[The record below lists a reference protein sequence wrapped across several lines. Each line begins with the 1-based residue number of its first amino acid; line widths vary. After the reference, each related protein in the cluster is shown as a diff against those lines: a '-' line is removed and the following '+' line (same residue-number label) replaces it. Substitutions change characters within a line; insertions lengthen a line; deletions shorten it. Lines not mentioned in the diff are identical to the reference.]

1 MKDVQQLPRIDQA
14 KVTPM
19 VRAATGNPVLDIGQW
34 SCAQIQRGAG
44 EGLGVYQLSG
54 NGRAGAASLSWSLI
68 LKILDP
74 AASDDPS
81 AWNYGLREVLAY
93 QSGLMPELPDGLG
106 APTCFGV
113 EEQPD
118 GTIWLWLEAIAEEEP
133 VWTLAHY
140 NCVARRLGCL
150 NGIYL
155 ADRPLPDYPWLSKRW
170 LHRWLEEGA
179 MAVPQLPQFLDHPW
193 VRRVYPPEV
202 AEALLQIWAERELF
216 LAALERLPQT
226 LCHLDAFR
234 RNLFNRRR
242 ADGKDETIL
251 IDWAFIGPAA
261 VGEELVPLIN
271 ASVAFLEVGLDQA
284 QELEEEVLAGYLAGL
299 QDVGCHIDPGQVR
312 LGYAAAATLRYTL
325 GTMRGLLPML
335 LDTSQHAILE
345 QVFGR
350 PMVELAEVWLECGRR
365 FNIRLA
371 AEARHTLGW

>member
-1 MKDVQQLPRIDQA
+1 MHDLQQLHGLDQTKLA
-14 KVTPM
+14 SI
-19 VRAATGNPVLDIGQW
+19 VRAATGNPILDIGQW
-34 SCAQIQRGAG
+34 SCTQIQRGAG
-44 EGLGVYQLSG
+44 EGLGVYHLSG
-54 NGRAGAASLSWSLI
+54 NGRAGAATLSWSLI
-68 LKILDP
+68 LKVLDP
-74 AASDDPS
+74 AASHDPS

-93 QSGLMPELPDGLG
+93 RSGLMDELPDGLG

-133 VWTLAHY
+133 VWTVAHY
-140 NCVARRLGCL
+140 GRVAHRLGCL

-155 ADRPLPDYPWLSKRW
+155 AGRPLPDYPWLSRRW
-170 LHRWLEEGA
+170 LRHWLEESAPA
-179 MAVPQLPQFLDHPW
+179 MSQLKQLLDHPW
-193 VRRVYPPEV
+193 VERVYPPEV
-202 AEALLQIWAERELF
+202 AEALLRTWAERERF

-251 IDWAFIGPAA
+251 IDWAFVGPAA

-271 ASVAFLEVGLDQA
+271 ASIVFLEVGLDQA
-284 QELEEEVLAGYLAGL
+284 QELEEVVLAGYLAGL
-299 QDVGCHIDPGQVR
+299 QDVGYHIDPRQVR
-312 LGYAAAATLRYTL
+312 FGYAAAAALRYNIGAIRL
-325 GTMRGLLPML
+325 ILPML

-350 PMVELAEVWLECGRR
+350 PMVELTELWLECGRR

-371 AEARHTLGW
+371 AEARHTLGL